1 MNTLEAIAAR
11 RSIRKFKSDPIP
23 EAVLQKILTA
33 AIQAPSG
40 KNRQPWRFIVV
51 QEEKRTEMIRLMRAG
66 IAHEKARGEDPGS
79 SEWTTNVMEQ
89 APVTVFILNP
99 HGIHPWL
106 AHTIGQNFDD
116 LVNVQSIGAAIQ
128 NMLLAAQDLGLGSLW
143 ICDVFYAYEDLLG
156 WLGESCQMV
165 AAVSLGYPDEA
176 PTARP
181 RKPVSEVTRWME

>member
-11 RSIRKFKSDPIP
+11 RSIRKFKRDPIP
-23 EAVLQKILTA
+23 EAALQQILTA
-33 AIQAPSG
+33 GIQAPSG

-51 QEEKRTEMIRLMRAG
+51 QGERRAEMIRIMREG
-66 IAHEKARGEDPGS
+66 IVQAKQNGEDPGS

-89 APVTVFILNP
+89 APVTVFVFNP
-99 HGIHPWL
+99 EGIHPWL
-106 AHTIGQNFDD
+106 AHSIGQNYDD

-128 NMLLAAQDLGLGSLW
+128 NMLLAAQHLGLGSLW
-143 ICDVFYAYEDLLG
+143 ICDVFYAYEALLA

-176 PTARP
+176 PAARS
-181 RKPVSEVTRWME
+181 RKPVSEVTRWL